1 MPNILQ
7 YTHLDNPMDR
17 GAWQATVGRVEK
29 RWTRMKQFG
38 INAYFIQISLIFKKN
53 YLYFY

>member
-1 MPNILQ
+1 
-7 YTHLDNPMDR
+7 MDR

-38 INAYFIQISLIFKKN
+38 INAYFIQISLILKKII
-53 YLYFY
+53 YIFIEG